1 VSNAWGG
8 PSRRDHKVDL
18 AQVIAGLR
26 ESIATTER
34 SNARWPSH
42 PEDFRLEELERD
54 KIERDRSLIAVLE
67 SGVDVVKRVFNAP
80 VLLTLRC
87 PTGGHVVG
95 RVYDSGRS
103 PVLVPAITRLHPG
116 FDRLAVREPWLV
128 SAATDGDE
136 FTPPSYHLITDV
148 VVLMDRYRDESHY
161 AGSAVHLHCRCGLS
175 WVRPHRLFEAVAC
188 RSGVLLTERAI
199 LDLPGTPHTAEG
211 RTGTIE

>member
-1 VSNAWGG
+1 MSSPRPQGNRLDDEFLAGSL
-8 PSRRDHKVDL
+8 PPTRRDHKVDL
-18 AQVIAGLR
+18 AQVITGLR
-26 ESIATTER
+26 ESIALQER
-34 SNARWPSH
+34 IIARRSSP
-42 PEDFRLEELERD
+42 PEDFRLEEIERD

-67 SGVDVVKRVFNAP
+67 SGVDVANRVFHAP

-95 RVYDSGRS
+95 RVYDSGGS

-128 SAATDGDE
+128 SSVGAGDE

-148 VVLMDRYRDESHY
+148 VVLLDRYRDESHY
-161 AGSAVHLHCRCGLS
+161 AGTAVHLHCRCGLS

-188 RSGVLLTERAI
+188 RSGVLLTERVI
-199 LDLPGTPHTAEG
+199 LN
-211 RTGTIE
+211 